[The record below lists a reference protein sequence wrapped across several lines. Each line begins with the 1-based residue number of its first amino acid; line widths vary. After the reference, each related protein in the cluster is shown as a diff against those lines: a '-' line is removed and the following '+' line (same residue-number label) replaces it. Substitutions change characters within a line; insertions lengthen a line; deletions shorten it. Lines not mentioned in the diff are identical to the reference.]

1 MKGGPKFFI
10 FIVSILCSLLFIG
23 ISIPLILQKIP
34 PNEFYGIRIEK
45 AFESDVLWYQ
55 VNQYGGWAMV
65 VAGVILLIA
74 SCLLYLFRKKLN
86 TGTYTGIFV
95 AILLVCLFTA
105 SGITTWYAGQ
115 LN

>member
-23 ISIPLILQKIP
+23 ISIPLILQKVP
-34 PNEFYGIRIEK
+34 PNKVNGIRIEK
-45 AFESDVLWYQ
+45 AFESDALWYQ

-65 VAGVILLIA
+65 VAGSILLIA
-74 SCLLYLFRKKLN
+74 TCCLYLFGKKLN
-86 TGTYTGIFV
+86 SGTFTGIFV

-105 SGITTWYAGQ
+105 SGITAWYAEKI
-115 LN
+115 